1 MQAND
6 LLKYR
11 DKIIE
16 AFRDYTFSS
25 EHLKKSDDAAYD
37 YVLKDI
43 NNFIRKI
50 KSMEEKINLS
60 LSGDFFESSSTADY
74 AKMLINI
81 KNPEENKEIVA
92 EIKDRISNLKGRIK
106 EISEIKKKKNRT
118 RQQRLL
124 KKFLITIKVLK
135 KFSACI
141 KS

>member
-92 EIKDRISNLKGRIK
+92 EIKDRISNLKGIIK
-106 EISEIKKKKNRT
+106 EISEIKKKK
-118 RQQRLL
+118 
-124 KKFLITIKVLK
+124 
-135 KFSACI
+135 SG
-141 KS
+141 